1 MNLFGHKRKRIFILF
16 FMGIVLPSLLLGYLA
31 FRGVKNDQAL
41 VEKNRLDEQRRNAES
56 VIRTLG
62 ASVLAVEQ
70 DFQKTLAA
78 RPIVPPDAFLQSLEK
93 FKFEHPS
100 VEDIFFFQD
109 AGRIRFPIAKL
120 LFLPKDLLPLTPVDP
135 WPSSLAEKIMT
146 AQRLE
151 FEQRNYRGAL
161 VRYQQL
167 FDAGADSQTKGQLLN
182 AIARVQKKS
191 GLIAEAAR
199 SYAAIARDFDLVRL
213 AGGMPLGLAARL
225 ELGSLQA
232 ASNEFLPAAKTY
244 LELYK
249 ILVQGG
255 FTIEAALYE
264 NAVQTLKNSLA
275 EIFSKAAADPEVQS
289 QRNVFL
295 DLENEEREKRNM
307 TDRLF
312 LFLAGAAPNLKA
324 GTPEASGAPSVA
336 ATAAGAPGIARGSTS
351 AVLARGYKP
360 RASGEPKARPLTRL
374 TLELEKNSYL
384 VSLSNPK
391 TGGGEDPPGRW
402 GFLLHPVTFCEKLLR
417 PALQSGFPPEETAWT
432 VRGQDGQILMASEK
446 APSGAPS
453 YRTSFENNF
462 PNWSLEFY
470 PLNPR
475 FLQTLL
481 ASRQRVYFYM
491 FLLIAGILGFGLI
504 LSVRAV
510 SHELELAKMKSDFV
524 STVSHE
530 FKSPLT
536 SIRQLAEML
545 QAGRVPSEDRR
556 RQYYDVLVE
565 QSERLTLLIDN
576 ILSLAKIEDGRRRF
590 EFKSVEI
597 EAFLKEAIAPI
608 SDRVRH
614 EGFTIEME
622 TDGVPHVI
630 MADGAA
636 LSQAL
641 TNLIDNAVK
650 YSGDSRRIIL
660 RSSVQGPS
668 LVISVKDF
676 GQGIH
681 KDDQNKVFDRFYRG
695 GDPLTR
701 SVKGSGL
708 GLALVKEIVDAHR
721 GKVHVESEPGAGST
735 FSIMLP
741 LPRTG
746 A

>member
-16 FMGIVLPSLLLGYLA
+16 SMGIVLPSLLLGYLA

-56 VIRTLG
+56 VIRTVG
-62 ASVLAVEQ
+62 TYVSAVEQ
-70 DFQKTLAA
+70 DFQKTLAT
-78 RPIVPPDAFLQSLEK
+78 RPNVPPDAFLQSLEK

-100 VEDIFFFQD
+100 VEDIFLFLD
-109 AGRIRFPIAKL
+109 AGQIRFPIAKL
-120 LFLPKDLLPLTPVDP
+120 LFLPKDLIPLTPADP

-151 FEQRNYRGAL
+151 FEQKNYRGAL
-161 VRYQQL
+161 ERYRQL
-167 FDAGADSQTKGQLLN
+167 FDAGADPQTKGQLLN

-191 GLIAEAAR
+191 GLIARVQKKSGLIAEAGR
-199 SYAAIARDFDLVRL
+199 SYAAIARDFDRVRL

-249 ILVQGG
+249 ILIQGG
-255 FTIEAALYE
+255 FAIEAALYE

-275 EIFSKAAADPEVQS
+275 EIFSKTAADPEVQS

-295 DLENEEREKRNM
+295 NLENEERGKRNV

-324 GTPEASGAPSVA
+324 GKSETSGVPSVA
-336 ATAAGAPGIARGSTS
+336 ATAAGAPGITRGSTS

-384 VSLSNPK
+384 VSFSNPI
-391 TGGGEDPPGRW
+391 TGRGEDPPGRW
-402 GFLLHPVTFCEKLLR
+402 GFLLHPVAFREKLLR

-432 VRGQDGQILMASEK
+432 VRGQDGQIMMASEK

-453 YRTSFENNF
+453 TKTSFENNF

-576 ILSLAKIEDGRRRF
+576 I
-590 EFKSVEI
+590 
-597 EAFLKEAIAPI
+597 
-608 SDRVRH
+608 
-614 EGFTIEME
+614 
-622 TDGVPHVI
+622 
-630 MADGAA
+630 
-636 LSQAL
+636 
-641 TNLIDNAVK
+641 
-650 YSGDSRRIIL
+650 
-660 RSSVQGPS
+660 
-668 LVISVKDF
+668 
-676 GQGIH
+676 
-681 KDDQNKVFDRFYRG
+681 
-695 GDPLTR
+695 
-701 SVKGSGL
+701 
-708 GLALVKEIVDAHR
+708 
-721 GKVHVESEPGAGST
+721 
-735 FSIMLP
+735 
-741 LPRTG
+741 
-746 A
+746 

>member
-1 MNLFGHKRKRIFILF
+1 M
-16 FMGIVLPSLLLGYLA
+16 S
-31 FRGVKNDQAL
+31 
-41 VEKNRLDEQRRNAES
+41 
-56 VIRTLG
+56 
-62 ASVLAVEQ
+62 
-70 DFQKTLAA
+70 
-78 RPIVPPDAFLQSLEK
+78 
-93 FKFEHPS
+93 
-100 VEDIFFFQD
+100 
-109 AGRIRFPIAKL
+109 
-120 LFLPKDLLPLTPVDP
+120 
-135 WPSSLAEKIMT
+135 
-146 AQRLE
+146 
-151 FEQRNYRGAL
+151 
-161 VRYQQL
+161 
-167 FDAGADSQTKGQLLN
+167 
-182 AIARVQKKS
+182 
-191 GLIAEAAR
+191 
-199 SYAAIARDFDLVRL
+199 SYAAIARDFDRVRIV
-213 AGGMPLGLAARL
+213 GGMPLGLAARL

-232 ASNEFLPAAKTY
+232 ASNDFLSAAKTY

-249 ILVQGG
+249 TLVQDELP
-255 FTIEAALYE
+255 IEEALYE
-264 NAVQTLKNSLA
+264 NAVQTLKNSLV
-275 EIFSKAAADPEVQS
+275 EIFSKAASDSEVQS

-295 DLENEEREKRNM
+295 NLENEEREKRKV
-307 TDRLF
+307 TERLF
-312 LFLAGAAPNLKA
+312 LFLADAGPNLKA
-324 GTPEASGAPSVA
+324 RSPEASGAPSVA
-336 ATAAGAPGIARGSTS
+336 T
-351 AVLARGYKP
+351 
-360 RASGEPKARPLTRL
+360 TRL

-391 TGGGEDPPGRW
+391 TGRGENPAERW
-402 GFLLHPVTFCEKLLR
+402 GFLLHPIAFREKLLR

-432 VRGQDGQILMASEK
+432 VRGQDGQILMTSEK

-462 PNWSLEFY
+462 PNWSLELY
-470 PLNPR
+470 QLNPR

-556 RQYYDVLVE
+556 RHYYDVLVE

-597 EAFLKEAIAPI
+597 KALLKEAIAPI

-650 YSGDSRRIIL
+650 YSGDSRRILL
-660 RSSVQGPS
+660 RSSVQGPN
-668 LVISVKDF
+668 LIISVKDF

-681 KDDQNKVFDRFYRG
+681 KDDLNKVFDRFYRG

-708 GLALVKEIVDAHR
+708 GLALVKEIVNAHR
-721 GKVHVESEPGAGST
+721 GEVRVESEPGAGST

-741 LPRTG
+741 LPHRG

>member
-1 MNLFGHKRKRIFILF
+1 MNLVGHKRKRIFILF

-56 VIRTLG
+56 VIRTVG
-62 ASVLAVEQ
+62 ASVSAVEQ

-78 RPIVPPDAFLQSLEK
+78 RPTVPPAAFLQSLEK

-100 VEDIFFFQD
+100 VEDIFFFPD

-135 WPSSLAEKIMT
+135 WPSSLAENMLA

-161 VRYQQL
+161 ERYQQL
-167 FDAGADSQTKGQLLN
+167 FDAGADPQTKGPLLN
-182 AIARVQKKS
+182 AMARVQKKS

-199 SYAAIARDFDLVRL
+199 SYAAIARNFDRVRL

-225 ELGSLQA
+225 ELGSLRT

-249 ILVQGG
+249 ILVQGVY
-255 FTIEAALYE
+255 TIDKALYE
-264 NAVQTLKNSLA
+264 NAVQTLRNSLA
-275 EIFSKAAADPEVQS
+275 EIFSKTSADLEVQS

-295 DLENEEREKRNM
+295 DLENEALEKRNV

-324 GTPEASGAPSVA
+324 GTPESSGAASVA
-336 ATAAGAPGIARGSTS
+336 TA
-351 AVLARGYKP
+351 
-360 RASGEPKARPLTRL
+360 RL

-391 TGGGEDPPGRW
+391 TGQGEDPPGRW
-402 GFLLHPVTFCEKLLR
+402 GFLLHPVAFREKLLR
-417 PALQSGFPPEETAWT
+417 PALQSGFPPGETAWT

-453 YRTSFENNF
+453 TKTSFENNF
-462 PNWSLEFY
+462 PNWSIEFY

-597 EAFLKEAIAPI
+597 EAFLTEAIAPI
-608 SDRVRH
+608 SDRVCH

-650 YSGDSRRIIL
+650 YSGDSRRVIL
-660 RSSVQGPS
+660 RSLVQGPD
-668 LVISVKDF
+668 LVISVQDF

>member
-16 FMGIVLPSLLLGYLA
+16 SMGIVLPSLLLGYLA

-56 VIRTLG
+56 VIRTVG
-62 ASVLAVEQ
+62 TYVSAVEQ
-70 DFQKTLAA
+70 DFQKTLAT
-78 RPIVPPDAFLQSLEK
+78 RPNVPPDAFLQSLEK
-93 FKFEHPS
+93 FMFEHPS
-100 VEDIFFFQD
+100 VEDIFFFLD

-161 VRYQQL
+161 ERYQQL
-167 FDAGADSQTKGQLLN
+167 FDASADPQAKGQLLN
-182 AIARVQKKS
+182 AMARVQKKS

-199 SYAAIARDFDLVRL
+199 SYAAISRDFDRVRL

-232 ASNEFLPAAKTY
+232 ASNAFLSAAKTY

-289 QRNVFL
+289 QRNAFL
-295 DLENEEREKRNM
+295 NLENEERGKRNV

-324 GTPEASGAPSVA
+324 VTPEASGSPSVA
-336 ATAAGAPGIARGSTS
+336 A
-351 AVLARGYKP
+351 
-360 RASGEPKARPLTRL
+360 TRL

-391 TGGGEDPPGRW
+391 TGRGEDPTERW
-402 GFLLHPVTFCEKLLR
+402 GFLLHPVAFREKLLR

-614 EGFTIEME
+614 EGFTIETE
-622 TDGVPHVI
+622 TDGIPHVI

-650 YSGDSRRIIL
+650 YSGDARRVIL
-660 RSSVQGPS
+660 RSLVQGPD
-668 LVISVKDF
+668 LVISVQDF

-681 KDDQNKVFDRFYRG
+681 KDDLNKVFDRFYRG

>member
-41 VEKNRLDEQRRNAES
+41 VEKNRLDDQRRNAES
-56 VIRTLG
+56 VIRTVG
-62 ASVLAVEQ
+62 ANVSAVEL

-78 RPIVPPDAFLQSLEK
+78 RPSVAPDEFLQSLEK
-93 FKFEHPS
+93 FKLEHPS
-100 VEDIFFFQD
+100 VEDIFLFLD
-109 AGRIRFPIAKL
+109 AGQIRFPIAKL
-120 LFLPKDLLPLTPVDP
+120 LFLPKDLIPLSPADP
-135 WPSSLAEKIMT
+135 RPSSLAEKIMT

-151 FEQRNYRGAL
+151 FEQKNYRGAL
-161 VRYQQL
+161 ERYRQL
-167 FDAGADSQTKGQLLN
+167 FDAGPDPQTKGQILN

-191 GLIAEAAR
+191 GLIAQAGR
-199 SYAAIARDFDLVRL
+199 SYAAIARDFDRVRL

-249 ILVQGG
+249 ILIQGG
-255 FTIEAALYE
+255 FTIEAALYD

-275 EIFSKAAADPEVQS
+275 GIFSKAAADPEIQS
-289 QRNVFL
+289 QRNVFQN
-295 DLENEEREKRNM
+295 LENEEREKRNV

-312 LFLAGAAPNLKA
+312 LFLAGAAPNFKTV
-324 GTPEASGAPSVA
+324 TPEASEFPSVA
-336 ATAAGAPGIARGSTS
+336 AN
-351 AVLARGYKP
+351 
-360 RASGEPKARPLTRL
+360 RL

-384 VSLSNPK
+384 VSFSNSK
-391 TGGGEDPPGRW
+391 TGRGEDPPGRW
-402 GFLLHPVTFCEKLLR
+402 GFLLHPAAFREKLLR

-432 VRGQDGQILMASEK
+432 VRGQDGQILMTSEK

-453 YRTSFENNF
+453 TKTSFENNF

-597 EAFLKEAIAPI
+597 GAFLKEAIAPI

-650 YSGDSRRIIL
+650 YSGDSRRVIL
-660 RSSVQGPS
+660 RSSAQGPD

-681 KDDQNKVFDRFYRG
+681 KDDLNKVFDRFYRG

-721 GKVHVESEPGAGST
+721 GKIHVESEPGAGST

>member
-1 MNLFGHKRKRIFILF
+1 MNLFGHKRKRIIILF
-16 FMGIVLPSLLLGYLA
+16 FIGVVLPSLLLGYLA

-41 VEKNRLDEQRRNAES
+41 VEKNRLDDQRRNAES
-56 VIRTLG
+56 VIRTVG
-62 ASVLAVEQ
+62 AYVSAVEQ
-70 DFQKTLAA
+70 DFQKTLAE
-78 RPIVPPDAFLQSLEK
+78 RPSVSPDAFLLSLEK
-93 FKFEHPS
+93 FKFKHPS
-100 VEDIFFFQD
+100 VEDVFFLLD
-109 AGRIRFPIAKL
+109 ADKIRLPIGNL
-120 LFLPKDLLPLTPVDP
+120 LFLPKDLLPLSPADP
-135 WPSSLAEKIMT
+135 WPSSLAENMLA

-151 FEQRNYRGAL
+151 FEQRNYRRAL
-161 VRYQQL
+161 ERYQQL
-167 FDAGADSQTKGQLLN
+167 FDASADPQTKGQLLN
-182 AIARVQKKS
+182 AIARVQNKS
-191 GLIAEAAR
+191 GFTKQAMR
-199 SYAAIARDFDLVRL
+199 SYAAIARDFDRVRIV
-213 AGGMPLGLAARL
+213 GGMPLGLAARL
-225 ELGSLQA
+225 ELGSLQV
-232 ASNEFLPAAKTY
+232 ASNDSLSAAKTY
-244 LELYK
+244 LKLYK
-249 ILVQGG
+249 TLVQGG
-255 FTIEAALYE
+255 FTIEKALYE

-275 EIFSKAAADPEVQS
+275 DIFSKAASDPEVQS
-289 QRNVFL
+289 QRSVFL
-295 DLENEEREKRNM
+295 NLENEEREK
-307 TDRLF
+307 TKVTERLF
-312 LFLAGAAPNLKA
+312 LFLASAAPNLKA
-324 GTPEASGAPSVA
+324 RTPEASETPSVA
-336 ATAAGAPGIARGSTS
+336 T
-351 AVLARGYKP
+351 
-360 RASGEPKARPLTRL
+360 TRL

-391 TGGGEDPPGRW
+391 TGRGEDPSERW
-402 GFLLHPVTFCEKLLR
+402 GFLLHPAAFREKLLR
-417 PALQSGFPPEETAWT
+417 PALQSGFPLEETAWT
-432 VRGQDGQILMASEK
+432 VRGQDGQILMTSEK

-470 PLNPR
+470 QLNPQ

-504 LSVRAV
+504 LAVRAV

-576 ILSLAKIEDGRRRF
+576 ILSLAKIDDGRRIF

-597 EAFLKEAIAPI
+597 EALLKETITPI

-630 MADGAA
+630 VADGAA

-660 RSSVQGPS
+660 RSSVQGS
-668 LVISVKDF
+668 NLVISIQDF

-681 KDDQNKVFDRFYRG
+681 KDDLNKVFDRFYRG
-695 GDPLTR
+695 GPPLTR

-708 GLALVKEIVDAHR
+708 GLTLVKEIVDAHR
-721 GKVHVESEPGAGST
+721 GKVHVESEPGEGST
-735 FSIMLP
+735 FTITLP